1 MCRLLRLFRKVK
13 LIFFPLVK
21 SIAKGVYLKLLNYLY
36 NYILIK
42 QNMILVIFPQFSVF
56 LQPTLHSINL
66 YIFQYFNSRVD
77 FEVEGKISKVEHCVC
92 RKKFKTFHSGVLID
106 NSMWPY

>member
-42 QNMILVIFPQFSVF
+42 QNMILVIFPQFSVHGY
-56 LQPTLHSINL
+56 TLKLRAKFPKSNIV
-66 YIFQYFNSRVD
+66 YAGKSSRLFTV
-77 FEVEGKISKVEHCVC
+77 V
-92 RKKFKTFHSGVLID
+92 
-106 NSMWPY
+106 Y